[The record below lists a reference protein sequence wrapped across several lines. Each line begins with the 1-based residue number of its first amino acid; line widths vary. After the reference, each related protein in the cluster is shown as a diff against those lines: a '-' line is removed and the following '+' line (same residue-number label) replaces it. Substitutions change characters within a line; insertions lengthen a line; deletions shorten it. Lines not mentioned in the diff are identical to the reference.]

1 MQEVEDQVEIVQQ
14 PEEVEI
20 VELSLT
26 DLQRVGGGACN
37 VAIGF

>member
-1 MQEVEDQVEIVQQ
+1 MQEVQEQIEIVQQ
-14 PEEVEI
+14 EEEVEI

-37 VAIGF
+37 VAIDF